1 VSTLPPTF
9 STGFPI
15 ARPAMNAASIGA
27 TEFSPV
33 RKGGL
38 DRDDVM
44 AFVGRVADHVAELEG
59 RIQELETELTD
70 LRRRP
75 APTQEVRDEAYDQAS
90 SRVGELLRTFDR
102 DVERMRAE
110 AQAEAGKMLDEA
122 RAEAER
128 HREEAEF
135 RRQLAEGEAARVVTA
150 ATEEADRVREDA
162 RRQAD
167 DLLSSLQDRR
177 EGLVESIRR
186 MREGL
191 ARTAQ
196 SLDSM
201 LGAVDDGAAD
211 VVVLRPDADHQPD
224 RAP

>member
-1 VSTLPPTF
+1 MP
-9 STGFPI
+9 
-15 ARPAMNAASIGA
+15 RPAMNAATIGA

-38 DRDDVM
+38 DRDEVM

-59 RIQELETELTD
+59 RVQELESELAD

-75 APTQEVRDEAYDQAS
+75 APTQEVRDEAYEQAS
-90 SRVGELLRTFDR
+90 SRVAELLRTFDR

-110 AQAEAGKMLDEA
+110 TQADAGKMLDEA

-128 HREEAEF
+128 QRDEAHA
-135 RRQLAEGEAARVVTA
+135 RRQQAEGEAARVVTA

-167 DLLSSLQDRR
+167 ELLASLQDRR
-177 EGLVESIRR
+177 DGLVQSIKR

-191 ARTAQ
+191 ARTAE

-211 VVVLRPDADHQPD
+211 VVVLRPDVEHQPD